1 MDFDKI
7 RSYFP
12 QTHQKMVYLDSAST
26 TLKLKP
32 VIDRVNQFYQKEVSN
47 VHRGNSQLVSQVT
60 QNYEHVREL
69 VAQFISASCSKEII
83 FVRGVTE
90 GVNFL
95 AFALESFLKEGSEIT
110 LTQMEHH
117 SNYLPWVRWAQKK
130 KLKINLIPVTP
141 EGELDLSQLE
151 KYITPQTR
159 LVSMIH
165 QSNALGTV
173 NDIKKIIQKA
183 QEVGAFTVVDAAQS
197 ISTMKINVQDLN
209 CDFLLFSGHKLFA
222 PSGAGVLYGKKDLL
236 ENLPPYQLGG
246 GMVSQNSLKTW
257 ALLPHC
263 FEAGTPAI
271 ESILGL
277 GASLQ
282 LILKEFDFDEIQKYE
297 KELLLQAE
305 TTLQQFSEVQ
315 IIGTSPSRINTLSFV
330 VQNVHC
336 EDLGQLIG
344 EQNVSVRVGHH
355 CCQPLMDALKL
366 KSGTVRVSFSVY
378 NRKSDVDALFKSVQK
393 TLSILTG

>member
-117 SNYLPWVRWAQKK
+117 SNYLPWVRWAQKR
-130 KLKINLIPVTP
+130 N
-141 EGELDLSQLE
+141 
-151 KYITPQTR
+151 
-159 LVSMIH
+159 
-165 QSNALGTV
+165 
-173 NDIKKIIQKA
+173 
-183 QEVGAFTVVDAAQS
+183 
-197 ISTMKINVQDLN
+197 
-209 CDFLLFSGHKLFA
+209 
-222 PSGAGVLYGKKDLL
+222 
-236 ENLPPYQLGG
+236 
-246 GMVSQNSLKTW
+246 
-257 ALLPHC
+257 
-263 FEAGTPAI
+263 
-271 ESILGL
+271 
-277 GASLQ
+277 
-282 LILKEFDFDEIQKYE
+282 
-297 KELLLQAE
+297 
-305 TTLQQFSEVQ
+305 
-315 IIGTSPSRINTLSFV
+315 
-330 VQNVHC
+330 
-336 EDLGQLIG
+336 
-344 EQNVSVRVGHH
+344 
-355 CCQPLMDALKL
+355 
-366 KSGTVRVSFSVY
+366 
-378 NRKSDVDALFKSVQK
+378 
-393 TLSILTG
+393 

>member
-222 PSGAGVLYGKKDLL
+222 PSGAGVLYGKKI
-236 ENLPPYQLGG
+236 
-246 GMVSQNSLKTW
+246 
-257 ALLPHC
+257 
-263 FEAGTPAI
+263 F
-271 ESILGL
+271 
-277 GASLQ
+277 
-282 LILKEFDFDEIQKYE
+282 
-297 KELLLQAE
+297 
-305 TTLQQFSEVQ
+305 
-315 IIGTSPSRINTLSFV
+315 
-330 VQNVHC
+330 
-336 EDLGQLIG
+336 
-344 EQNVSVRVGHH
+344 
-355 CCQPLMDALKL
+355 
-366 KSGTVRVSFSVY
+366 
-378 NRKSDVDALFKSVQK
+378 
-393 TLSILTG
+393 